1 MASAV
6 CPGLSLAKRLLMPM
20 HMVLDS
26 PSCMRHN
33 RKVNMERF
41 SLLDISGDIGIST
54 AGATLSDV
62 FVNAGM
68 ALYCLTTD
76 IKAVREQLSREVH
89 VEAATCDVLLVR
101 FLNELIFLLDSEQ
114 FIGHRIEIDALQCDL
129 HCSEPVFL
137 SARIQGE
144 EFSPVRHEQR
154 LLLKA
159 ATYHKLRLE
168 QQKDGWYAEV
178 IFDI

>member
-1 MASAV
+1 MNKA
-6 CPGLSLAKRLLMPM
+6 
-20 HMVLDS
+20 
-26 PSCMRHN
+26 
-33 RKVNMERF
+33 RF
-41 SLLDISGDIGIST
+41 SILDISGDIGIST
-54 AGATLSDV
+54 AGATLPDV

-68 ALYCLTTD
+68 ALYSLSTD
-76 IKAVREQLSREVH
+76 VDAVQEQFAREVH
-89 VEAATCDVLLVR
+89 VEADTCDVLLIR
-101 FLNELIFLLDSEQ
+101 FLNELIFLLESEW
-114 FIGHRIEIDALQCDL
+114 FVGHRIEIGAMQCDL
-129 HCSEPVFL
+129 QGGKPAVL

-144 EFSPVRHEQR
+144 EFSPDRHERR